1 MLVGN
6 AYDTLLAAGGDDGKD
21 DKDDKEDKPSM

>member
-6 AYDTLLAAGGDDGKD
+6 VLRYLAAGGDDSKD